1 MTSRI
6 QIKIIGKNPDYFLKE
21 LIKKKINIYQIDKD
35 NKTIKIWIDY
45 KDYEIIKK
53 IKTTYK
59 ITIINSCGL
68 IRIKYLLK
76 KYGYLFLFFIIGIL
90 TNIILS
96 NMIFKVE
103 VNHPNKELR
112 KIVKKDLKE
121 LGLSP
126 YKWKI
131 NYSKKEK
138 IKQLLLRKEKDR
150 LEWVEIEEKGTTY
163 QVQIEEKKLNKVKEE
178 CLPRNIIST
187 KKALILEIQSST
199 GEISKKKGDYVEK
212 GEIIISGFIHN
223 KDKIVSKTCATGVVY
238 GETWYLMKILIPKYN
253 SITKLDNHKSF
264 GISYK
269 IGKKENNIGN
279 SYSIYEKTE
288 YNIIKSNIIPL
299 NISVAKY
306 QKKIIKEKIR
316 SLKEIDK
323 LALKLAEDK
332 MKEQLTDGEEV
343 LMKKVL
349 KKQEKNSKIEVEV
362 FIEKKENIT
371 DYVDISNIDIN
382 TLNKEE
388 G

>member
-1 MTSRI
+1 MISRV
-6 QIKIIGKNPDYFLKE
+6 QIKITGKNPNYLLKE
-21 LIKKKINIYQIDKD
+21 IIKEKINIYEIEKEE
-35 NKTIKIWIDY
+35 KTIKIWIDY

-68 IRIKYLLK
+68 IRIKYLFK

-96 NMIFKVE
+96 NITFKVE
-103 VNHPNKELR
+103 VNHPNKELG
-112 KIVKKDLKE
+112 KIIKKDLKE
-121 LGLSP
+121 LGLST
-126 YKWKI
+126 YKWKV

-163 QVQIEEKKLNKVKEE
+163 QISLEEKKLNKVKEE

-187 KKALILEIQSST
+187 KKALIMEIQASK
-199 GEISKKKGDYVEK
+199 GEIVKKKGDYVEK
-212 GEIIISGFIHN
+212 GDIIISGFIHN
-223 KDKIVSKTCATGVVY
+223 KDTIVSKTCATGVVY
-238 GETWYLMKILIPKYN
+238 GETWYLMKVLIPKYE
-253 SITKLDNHKSF
+253 SITKIDNNQSF

-279 SYSIYEKTE
+279 SFSIFQKTE

-306 QKKIIKEKIR
+306 QKKNIKEKMR
-316 SLKEIDK
+316 SQKEIDK
-323 LALKLAEDK
+323 LALKLVDDK
-332 MKEQLTDGEEV
+332 MKEQLQEGEEV

-349 KKQEKNSKIEVEV
+349 KKKENNSKIEVEI

>member
-59 ITIINSCGL
+59 ITVINTYGL

-90 TNIILS
+90 INVILS
-96 NMIFKVE
+96 NIIFKVE

-199 GEISKKKGDYVEK
+199 GEIIKKKGDYVEK

-238 GETWYLMKILIPKYN
+238 GETWYLMKILISKYN

-279 SYSIYEKTE
+279 SFSIYEKTE

-299 NISVAKY
+299 NISIAQY

>member
-59 ITIINSCGL
+59 ITVINTYGL

-90 TNIILS
+90 INVVLS
-96 NMIFKVE
+96 NIIFKVE

-199 GEISKKKGDYVEK
+199 GEIIKKKGDYVEK
-212 GEIIISGFIHN
+212 GEILISGFIHN
-223 KDKIVSKTCATGVVY
+223 KDTIVSKTCATGVVY

-279 SYSIYEKTE
+279 SFSIYEKTE

-299 NISVAKY
+299 NISIAQY

-323 LALKLAEDK
+323 IALKLAENK